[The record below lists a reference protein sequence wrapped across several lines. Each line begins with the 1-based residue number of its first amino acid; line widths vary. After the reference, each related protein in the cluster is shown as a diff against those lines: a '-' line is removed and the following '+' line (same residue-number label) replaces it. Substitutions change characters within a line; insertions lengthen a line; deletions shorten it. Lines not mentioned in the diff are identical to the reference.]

1 MVNTMVAYNH
11 LHNGFECLTQ
21 KHTMLCRSLE
31 GIKGREDIF
40 QEIRYYIE
48 QIKHVTNM
56 KDWR

>member
-1 MVNTMVAYNH
+1 
-11 LHNGFECLTQ
+11 
-21 KHTMLCRSLE
+21 MLCRSLE